1 MKKLSNLELLDLLGG
16 TAVTREE
23 YCATLDMLIT
33 ENWDKWDQGA
43 KDGAMH
49 GWNEH
54 CADR

>member
-33 ENWDKWDQGA
+33 ENWDVGSRCERRSNA
-43 KDGAMH
+43 RM
-49 GWNEH
+49 E
-54 CADR
+54 